1 MLLINIFKSILI
13 LNYKFK
19 NLIKTDAELS
29 VFNVICNSVVIMLLC
44 FTVDNTSI

>member
-1 MLLINIFKSILI
+1 MLLINSFKSISI

-19 NLIKTDAELS
+19 SLIETDAELS
-29 VFNVICNSVVIMLLC
+29 VFNVICNSVVVILLS